1 MPPTTTNTIQSPPRG
16 CETSSPPATL
26 QLVTSTSATSATSI
40 RTTCANTPSAISSPA
55 LECGRTRCVEPDGPT
70 IDLFG
75 RVPVRANLSARQAA
89 DLGLMTSGISGLRG
103 TGSSV
108 SAVLQSSLESR
119 LRGRLST
126 LGSTL
131 FKLTWKRWTTPMGVS
146 RFRLRASAPRIS
158 ETGRIGWPTP
168 LASDARGSAGVGKTE
183 LPNIAKLAGWP
194 TPTACQAGAAPEQ
207 FLERKLRAIARGSKM
222 GVSLTDLGMVAQL
235 SGWPTPTV
243 GNAEGSQSFAGL
255 SATGKTPD
263 GRKVAVSLNH
273 VAQFAGWAS
282 PTTGDAKVRD
292 YQRSGATGTINLALN
307 GMAKLA
313 SMQPLQPAA
322 EAELKLPP
330 LIPARLT
337 ASGEMLIGS
346 SAGMESG
353 GQLNP
358 AHSRWLMGLPREWD
372 DCAPTATRSTRKRR
386 LRGSKRAEG

>member
-16 CETSSPPATL
+16 CETSSPPVTL

-40 RTTCANTPSAISSPA
+40 LTTCADTPSAISSPA
-55 LECGRTRCVEPDGPT
+55 LVSGRTRSVVPDGPT

-75 RVPVRANLSARQAA
+75 LVPVRANLSARQAA
-89 DLGLMTSGISGLRG
+89 ALGLMTSGISGLRG
-103 TGSSV
+103 TGSSA
-108 SAVLQSSLESR
+108 SAALQSSLESR
-119 LRGRLST
+119 LRARLST

-194 TPTACQAGAAPEQ
+194 TPTACQAGGAPEQ
-207 FLERKLRAIARGSKM
+207 FLERKLRSIARGSKM

-243 GNAEGSQSFAGL
+243 GNAEGSQS
-255 SATGKTPD
+255 
-263 GRKVAVSLNH
+263 
-273 VAQFAGWAS
+273 FAGWAS

-358 AHSRWLMGLPREWD
+358 AHSRWLMGLPPEWD
-372 DCAPTATRSTRKRR
+372 DCAATVTRSTRKRR
-386 LRGSKRAEG
+386 SRGSKRVEG